1 MLGSVW
7 AFLFGLLVIV
17 GLAGDFPVF
26 VALGGM
32 GLLVACGAWL
42 WSRLATDELV
52 FLRTLSQ
59 ERAFAGDEIILSVT
73 LTNRKPLPL
82 AWVRLFDSLPPGL
95 EILDRSVEWDPK
107 EMVQSMVHR
116 TSLGSYERVRWVYRV
131 RCVKRGLFQLGP
143 ASLHTGDPF
152 GFFPRRIDLP
162 QQESI
167 LVYPKTIPLPNLFV
181 PARWPVGDR
190 RSVLPLNSDPL
201 RPAGIRSYQSGD
213 PMKSIDWKATARRMA
228 LQVKI
233 YEPGAS
239 VVAVPVVNV
248 DTVGVSYGGSIPHH
262 LERVVS
268 VAASLTQEALS
279 HGLNVGLITNGKSSL
294 YDHPMSVSPGRSRY
308 QLDLIFEALAMV
320 SAYVGSAIEEQLLL
334 ASRRLP
340 RGTSLILITG
350 IVTVGLRQALQ
361 VLLREGKAP
370 SVIWVADFEPQGIPV
385 GIECQNLAEY
395 LALCERDDASL
406 N

>member
-7 AFLFGLLVIV
+7 TFLFSLLVIV

-32 GLLVACGAWL
+32 GLLVAGGAWL
-42 WSRLATDELV
+42 WSRLALDELV
-52 FLRTLSQ
+52 FHRTLSQ
-59 ERAFAGDEIILSVT
+59 DRAFVGDEILLSIT

-82 AWVRLFDSLPPGL
+82 AWVRVFDSLPHGL
-95 EILDRSVEWDPK
+95 EILDRSVERDPK
-107 EMVQSMVHR
+107 EMVHR

-131 RCVKRGLFQLGP
+131 RCLKRGLFQLGP
-143 ASLHTGDPF
+143 VSLHTGDPF
-152 GFFPRRIDLP
+152 GFFPRRIHL
-162 QQESI
+162 QQTESI
-167 LVYPKTIPLPNLFV
+167 LVYPRTIPLPNLLV
-181 PARWPVGDR
+181 PAKWPVGDR
-190 RSVLPLNSDPL
+190 RSIWPLNNDPL
-201 RPAGIRSYQSGD
+201 RPSGVRSYQSGD
-213 PMKSIDWKATARRMA
+213 PVRSIDWKATAKRMS

-239 VVAVPVVNV
+239 LVAVSVVNV

-262 LERVVS
+262 LERVVA

-279 HGLNVGLITNGKSSL
+279 HGFSVGLITNGKSSL

-320 SAYVGSAIEEQLLL
+320 SAYVGSAIEEQLLS

-340 RGTSLILITG
+340 RGTSLVLITG
-350 IVTVGLRQALQ
+350 IITVGLRQALQ
-361 VLLREGKAP
+361 VLLREGRAP
-370 SVIWVADFEPQGIPV
+370 SVIWVADFDPEGIPV
-385 GIECQNLAEY
+385 GIECQNFAEY
-395 LALCERDDASL
+395 LSLCERDDDRP